1 MKEPAGRSD
10 KLGAGGSTERSIQSR
25 RHHVLKKWDNIEEE
39 TALSFLNIL
48 ILLAPIFFVIAL
60 GWFAG
65 HFGSYDAKSAKGV
78 STLVTKYALPA
89 HFVSSILSTPKDKF
103 YSQIPLMVSLVI
115 GIVGFYVIILIFLR
129 FLFKYDLTDASM
141 FSLNSAQPTFAF
153 MGIPVLGSLF
163 GMQEVAIPIAITGIV
178 VNAMLDPLAIIVG
191 TVGRSSSKDQSEQ
204 SESIWKVTGK
214 SILHGLSE
222 PLAFAPL
229 ASIILVLFGLQIP
242 ELPQKMLNMIG
253 DTTSGI
259 ALFAVGVTVGIRKIK
274 FSVPALSIALLKVA
288 AQPALMFVIAMA
300 VGLSSADLTKAVLL
314 VAFPG
319 SAVAAMIATNF
330 ERQEAETA
338 SAFVISAVLSIISL
352 PILIAITA

>member
-1 MKEPAGRSD
+1 M
-10 KLGAGGSTERSIQSR
+10 
-25 RHHVLKKWDNIEEE
+25 
-39 TALSFLNIL
+39 SFLNIL

-103 YSQIPLMVSLVI
+103 YSQVPLMVSLVI
-115 GIVGFYVIILIFLR
+115 GIVGFYVIILILLR

-191 TVGRSSSKDQSEQ
+191 TVGRSSKDQSEQ
-204 SESIWKVTGK
+204 SENIWKVTGK

>member
-1 MKEPAGRSD
+1 M
-10 KLGAGGSTERSIQSR
+10 
-25 RHHVLKKWDNIEEE
+25 
-39 TALSFLNIL
+39 SFLNIL

-103 YSQIPLMVSLVI
+103 YSQIPLMISLVI
-115 GIVGFYVIILIFLR
+115 GIVGFYVIILLLLR

-191 TVGRSSSKDQSEQ
+191 TVGRSSKKQTETTD
-204 SESIWKVTGK
+204 SIWKVTGK

-242 ELPQKMLNMIG
+242 ELPQKMLDMLGN
-253 DTTSGI
+253 TTSGI

-274 FSVPALSIALLKVA
+274 FSMPALSIALLKVA
-288 AQPALMFVIAMA
+288 AQPALMFVIAMV
-300 VGLSSADLTKAVLL
+300 VGLSSADMTKAVLL

-330 ERQEAETA
+330 ESQEAETA

>member
-1 MKEPAGRSD
+1 M
-10 KLGAGGSTERSIQSR
+10 
-25 RHHVLKKWDNIEEE
+25 
-39 TALSFLNIL
+39 SFLNIL

-103 YSQIPLMVSLVI
+103 YSQIPLMVSLI
-115 GIVGFYVIILIFLR
+115 LGIVGFYVIILLLLR
-129 FLFKYDLTDASM
+129 FLFKYPLTNASM

-163 GMQEVAIPIAITGIV
+163 GAQEIAIPIAITGIV

-191 TVGRSSSKDQSEQ
+191 TVGRSSKKESEN
-204 SESIWKVTGK
+204 SDSLWKVTGK

-242 ELPQKMLNMIG
+242 ELPQKMLDMIG
-253 DTTSGI
+253 NTTSGI
-259 ALFAVGVTVGIRKIK
+259 ALFAVGVTVGIRQIK
-274 FSVPALSIALLKVA
+274 FSMPALSIALLKVA

-300 VGLSSADLTKAVLL
+300 VGLSSADLTIAVLL

-330 ERQEAETA
+330 ESQEAETA
-338 SAFVISAVLSIISL
+338 SAFVISAVLSIVTL

>member
-1 MKEPAGRSD
+1 M
-10 KLGAGGSTERSIQSR
+10 
-25 RHHVLKKWDNIEEE
+25 
-39 TALSFLNIL
+39 SFLNIL

-103 YSQIPLMVSLVI
+103 YSQIPLMISLVI
-115 GIVGFYVIILIFLR
+115 GIVGFYVIILLLLR

-191 TVGRSSSKDQSEQ
+191 TVGRSSKKQTETTD
-204 SESIWKVTGK
+204 SIWKVAGK

-242 ELPQKMLNMIG
+242 ELPQKMLDMLG

-274 FSVPALSIALLKVA
+274 FSMPALSIALLKVA
-288 AQPALMFVIAMA
+288 AQPALMFVIAMV
-300 VGLSSADLTKAVLL
+300 VGLSSADMTKAVLL

-330 ERQEAETA
+330 ESQEAETA

>member
-1 MKEPAGRSD
+1 M
-10 KLGAGGSTERSIQSR
+10 
-25 RHHVLKKWDNIEEE
+25 
-39 TALSFLNIL
+39 SFLNIL

-103 YSQIPLMVSLVI
+103 YSQIPLMISLVI
-115 GIVGFYVIILIFLR
+115 GIVGFYVIILLLLR

-153 MGIPVLGSLF
+153 MGIPVLGDLF

-191 TVGRSSSKDQSEQ
+191 TVGRSSKKQTETTD
-204 SESIWKVTGK
+204 SIWKVTGK

-242 ELPQKMLNMIG
+242 ELPQKMLDMLG

-274 FSVPALSIALLKVA
+274 FSMPALSIALLKVV
-288 AQPALMFVIAMA
+288 AQPALMFVIAMV
-300 VGLSSADLTKAVLL
+300 VGLSSADMTKAVLL

-330 ERQEAETA
+330 ESQEAETA
-338 SAFVISAVLSIISL
+338 SAFVISAVLSIISP

>member
-1 MKEPAGRSD
+1 MD
-10 KLGAGGSTERSIQSR
+10 
-25 RHHVLKKWDNIEEE
+25 
-39 TALSFLNIL
+39 FLNIL

-103 YSQIPLMVSLVI
+103 YSQIPLMISLVI
-115 GIVGFYVIILIFLR
+115 GIVGFYVIILLLLR

-191 TVGRSSSKDQSEQ
+191 TVGRSSKKQAETTD
-204 SESIWKVTGK
+204 SIWKVTGK

-242 ELPQKMLNMIG
+242 ELPQKYDFRYRSFRSRG
-253 DTTSGI
+253 DC
-259 ALFAVGVTVGIRKIK
+259 RN
-274 FSVPALSIALLKVA
+274 P
-288 AQPALMFVIAMA
+288 
-300 VGLSSADLTKAVLL
+300 
-314 VAFPG
+314 
-319 SAVAAMIATNF
+319 
-330 ERQEAETA
+330 
-338 SAFVISAVLSIISL
+338 
-352 PILIAITA
+352 